1 MIWDKER
8 RSKAERME
16 KAAGYARGKR
26 VGTEETVPFLGRVT
40 ELCWRAAIRSRPHF

>member
-26 VGTEETVPFLGRVT
+26 VGTEEIVPFL
-40 ELCWRAAIRSRPHF
+40 ESILRPD